1 MVLVMTAVVKGSS
14 KLREARKADTE
25 QRILGAATRLFLANG
40 YAGTSL
46 AAVAEE
52 AEVGDRTVYVR
63 FGTKAEL
70 LKRVIDVAVVGDTE
84 NIALAERDW
93 VIRSMTAPTLEERI
107 EVLTNGTAELMERVG
122 PLMAVAG
129 EAEPTEAVIAD
140 AGAAARNATLDSVR
154 AFWEAA
160 RADGLLQPDVDVEW
174 VIATSSLLGA
184 PETYLLMTR
193 TLRWDLGAYR
203 DWRYRT
209 WLHLAKTP
217 TSS

>member
-1 MVLVMTAVVKGSS
+1 MVLAVAGDVKRSS

-25 QRILGAATRLFLANG
+25 QRILAAATRLFLADG

-46 AAVAEE
+46 ATVATE

-70 LKRVIDVAVVGDTE
+70 LKRVIDVAVVGDTV
-84 NIALAERDW
+84 NVALAERDW

-107 EVLTNGTAELMERVG
+107 EVLTDGTSELMERVG

-129 EAEPTEAVIAD
+129 EAEPTETVIAT
-140 AGAAARNATLDSVR
+140 AGAAARDATLSSIR

-160 RADGLLQPDVDVEW
+160 RTDGLLHPDVDLEW

-184 PETYLLMTR
+184 AETYLLMTR
-193 TLRWDLGAYR
+193 TLRWDRAGYR
-203 DWRYRT
+203 EWRYRT
-209 WLHLAKTP
+209 WMHFATTP
-217 TSS
+217 TRS